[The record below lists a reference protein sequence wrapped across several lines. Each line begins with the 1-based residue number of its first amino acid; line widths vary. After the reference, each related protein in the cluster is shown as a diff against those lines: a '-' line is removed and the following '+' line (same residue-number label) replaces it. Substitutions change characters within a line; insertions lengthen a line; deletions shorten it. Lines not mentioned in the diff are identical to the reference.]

1 MTTMQINTEI
11 VNLLKLISGNK
22 VLMKKVLQYI
32 RELVGQNVTIE
43 EESEYDKTKNFIDS
57 FAGKWEDDNT
67 ADEMI
72 ADIYS
77 ARKSNNGDELLKIL
91 DA

>member
-1 MTTMQINTEI
+1 
-11 VNLLKLISGNK
+11 
-22 VLMKKVLQYI
+22 MKKILFVIGSLRKQSFN
-32 RELVGQNVTIE
+32 REV
-43 EESEYDKTKNFIDS
+43 SEL
-57 FAGKWEDDNT
+57 
-67 ADEMI
+67 